1 MTSAVTREVFGK
13 TLVELGR
20 EDPNIVVIGGDLNV
34 STFAHLFGQEFP
46 ERFFDMGPAEQNIMS
61 IAAGLASSGKTAFAT
76 TFAVFGT
83 GRPYDQIRLGIAQP
97 GASVKIVCT
106 HAGISVGE
114 DGISAQSI
122 DDLALMCALPG
133 FRVIVPADGPE
144 TAKAVRVAAREPG
157 PFYIRLSRTA
167 TPVIHE
173 DGFTFRLGKAETM
186 RKGGAAT
193 IIACG
198 IMVAT
203 ALEAADRLARDGV
216 QCQVINMA
224 TLQPLDEEAVV
235 QAASETGAVVTVEE
249 HYKNGGLSSLV
260 AQVLGRRMSV
270 PLEVVALDGY
280 AESGKPDQL
289 LTKYGLSADGIESA
303 VRRVLKRKSGR

>member
-1 MTSAVTREVFGK
+1 MTTAITREVFGR

-20 EDPNIVVIGGDLNV
+20 EDPNIVVLGGDLNV

-61 IAAGLASSGKTAFAT
+61 IAAGFASSGKTAFAT

-144 TAKAVRVAAREPG
+144 TADAVRVAAREPG

-203 ALEAADRLARDGV
+203 ALAAAERLARDGV

-249 HYKNGGLSSLV
+249 HYRNGGLSSLV

-289 LTKYGLSADGIESA
+289 LAKYGLSVDGVESA
-303 VRRVLKRKSGR
+303 VRRVLERKSGR